1 MPENQ
6 NPNDAKDVMP
16 PGAVTP
22 GLVAA
27 PQPPSVSVYQATDAQ
42 LLAFFGTLVTELNA
56 EHNKAVGK
64 TKMLCQEHSG
74 NVETMKQ
81 NVAPV
86 WSATLDRLNF
96 LEELVDQ
103 LQFRILHMRAHG
115 ILPGDPREKALLDKL
130 LAE

>member
-6 NPNDAKDVMP
+6 PVKDAMP
-16 PGAVTP
+16 PGVVVP
-22 GLVAA
+22 GVVAA
-27 PQPPSVSVYQATDAQ
+27 PQPPAVSVYQATDAQ
-42 LLAFFGTLVTELNA
+42 LLAFFGTLLVELNA
-56 EHNKAVGK
+56 EYTKAVDK
-64 TKMLCQEHSG
+64 TAKLCQEHSG

-86 WSATLDRLNF
+86 WGTTLDRLNF

-130 LAE
+130 LME